1 MEIQGMKASLVEE
14 GEQGVGLDSTGFY
27 DQEIYGGSDSRFAG
41 YVTSIA
47 ANEQEDDDE
56 DDTSTSLLGQ
66 KKPGYHAPVAILN
79 AIPQS
84 DEQLLIL
91 KNLQSNTQQHLD
103 LVAELVSER
112 DPAEPSEGL
121 EPPLRSSGP
130 PPEGLGPPLGTCGPP
145 PGSCGPPP
153 EGLGPPL
160 GTCGPPLRRTCEPP
174 LRGFEP
180 LGNRAEDQIGGAE
193 VGEVAHPGQLE
204 AESRGSVQRFPA
216 RPRPP
221 SSSLRDEVERLSAVL
236 SQADAPP
243 DPPPRPES
251 PPPRPEQTVLLDATM
266 DITLGATAAAAE
278 IVAVETKPKR
288 RRRPK
293 GARRREENGS
303 CDATDPSHDPPEPP
317 ADYVGQRLREKSFDP
332 AGRAS
337 SVMDELAH
345 YDLAIS
351 VALWWLNREELN
363 REELKREEGQGGV
376 DTGIISELS
385 GRLFLFQSRLPV
397 EEILDLYKRKPAA
410 CFPGPQTQP
419 PFPSSLCRNVTVSR
433 IPKLGKSQ
441 NVPKSKSESPTD
453 LEDYFTDPTEE
464 SRRDS
469 KITCRKS
476 RTKTRKTSRGAPRPP
491 DSGLSPAHQ
500 SNEEEEILRGPSEP
514 HEIFR
519 GPAEP
524 REIFRGPSEPRE
536 IFRCPSEPRE
546 ILRGSQEPREIFR
559 GPSESWEIFRG
570 LSEPREILRG
580 PSEPREICR
589 GPSEPR
595 EIFRGP
601 SEPHEIFRGPSE
613 PHEILRG
620 PPKPRDFLS
629 GAKES
634 LGGARRTNHR
644 PRCRGTFVIS
654 VTPDSPSRTLE
665 RVPNP
670 EAPPTK
676 TSSKKTQPIEAP
688 PTKTQ
693 HIEAPS
699 TKTQH
704 IEASPIEAPSTKTQH
719 IEAPPTKTSSK
730 KTRPIEATPTKSRPI
745 EATPTNTHSTE
756 APPTEAPPTKTRRSR
771 KRRRAEA
778 GEAGSSRDGGENP
791 HAPERPRP
799 SKPSKRS
806 KMAEGA
812 EPPRLRETFLV
823 FRRPSSGAL
832 LLEDEL
838 PPWQLADLSAVET
851 EPGNGAVAAV
861 ATATPGRA
869 APLST
874 VTNTRSS
881 PDGARTRRRPGP
893 VSYKEPPL
901 NSKMRRGDKFTET
914 TFLSSPL
921 FKDGKKKKPR
931 RPVD

>member
-1 MEIQGMKASLVEE
+1 MIPLKMMMTPSKPTKQTAAVASK
-14 GEQGVGLDSTGFY
+14 
-27 DQEIYGGSDSRFAG
+27 IK
-41 YVTSIA
+41 
-47 ANEQEDDDE
+47 N
-56 DDTSTSLLGQ
+56 
-66 KKPGYHAPVAILN
+66 KILN
-79 AIPQS
+79 TSSFFKVSLKTNNKALALALQAQKERS
-84 DEQLLIL
+84 RLLEKEVVRLQKQVEALCFELAAKKYKQRKLLLIL

-103 LVAELVSER
+103 LVAELVSEK

-145 PGSCGPPP
+145 LGSSGPPQ
-153 EGLGPPL
+153 GACGPPL
-160 GTCGPPLRRTCEPP
+160 GTCGPPLRSSGPPLGSSGPPQGACGPP

-180 LGNRAEDQIGGAE
+180 LGNRAEDQTGGAE
-193 VGEVAHPGQLE
+193 VGETAHPGQLE

-221 SSSLRDEVERLSAVL
+221 SSSLRDDVERLSAVL
-236 SQADAPP
+236 SQADAPLDP
-243 DPPPRPES
+243 PPRPESPPPRPES

-293 GARRREENGS
+293 GARRREENGP
-303 CDATDPSHDPPEPP
+303 DTNDPSHDPPE
-317 ADYVGQRLREKSFDP
+317 
-332 AGRAS
+332 
-337 SVMDELAH
+337 
-345 YDLAIS
+345 
-351 VALWWLNREELN
+351 
-363 REELKREEGQGGV
+363 
-376 DTGIISELS
+376 
-385 GRLFLFQSRLPV
+385 
-397 EEILDLYKRKPAA
+397 
-410 CFPGPQTQP
+410 P

-464 SRRDS
+464 NRRDS

-519 GPAEP
+519 GPSEP

-536 IFRCPSEPRE
+536 IFR
-546 ILRGSQEPREIFR
+546 
-559 GPSESWEIFRG
+559 
-570 LSEPREILRG
+570 G
-580 PSEPREICR
+580 PSEPREIFR

-601 SEPHEIFRGPSE
+601 SEPREILKGPSE

-620 PPKPRDFLS
+620 PPEPRDFLS

-634 LGGARRTNHR
+634 VGGARRTNHR

-676 TSSKKTQPIEAP
+676 TSSKKTQHIEAP
-688 PTKTQ
+688 P
-693 HIEAPS
+693 
-699 TKTQH
+699 
-704 IEASPIEAPSTKTQH
+704 TKTQH

-730 KTRPIEATPTKSRPI
+730 KTQHIEASPTKSQYIEASPIEAPPTKARPTKTRHIEAPPTKTSSKKTQHIEASPTKSQYIEASPIEAPPTKTWPIEATPTKTSSKKTQPIEAPPTKTQHTEAPPTKTRHI

-771 KRRRAEA
+771 KRRRAE
-778 GEAGSSRDGGENP
+778 GGDAGSSRDGGESS

-832 LLEDEL
+832 LLEDEP

-851 EPGNGAVAAV
+851 EPGNGAVAAAI
-861 ATATPGRA
+861 ATATPSRA